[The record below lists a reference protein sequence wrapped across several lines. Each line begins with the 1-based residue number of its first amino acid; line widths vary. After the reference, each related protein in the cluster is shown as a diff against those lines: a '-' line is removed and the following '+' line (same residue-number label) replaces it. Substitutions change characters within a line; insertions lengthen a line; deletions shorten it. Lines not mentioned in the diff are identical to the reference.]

1 MSSVINTNM
10 ASLVAQRNLS
20 TAQSALT
27 TSVERLSSGL
37 RINRAKDDAAGLGIS
52 ETLQAQTR
60 SVRQASRNA
69 NDAISVVQAAEGGLT
84 EVASMLQRM
93 KELSVQGT
101 NDSLSSVQ
109 KGYIKDELLSLATE
123 ITKVSE
129 RTTFNGNKLL
139 AGAAG
144 DKLSFQVGASAS
156 SDILDVL
163 TASNFSSGD
172 DGLKISTKIDDV
184 TTALAGTNAEMA
196 TAFSALSTSLDTA
209 INTVATGRAAFGSM
223 QSRLDHNI
231 SNLSTQSENL
241 DAARSR
247 IQDVDYAA
255 ETASL
260 TRGQIMQQAATAML
274 SQANQMPNVI
284 LSLMK

>member
-10 ASLVAQRNLS
+10 ASLVAQRNLN

-52 ETLQAQTR
+52 ENLQAQTR

-93 KELSVQGT
+93 KELAVQGA
-101 NDSLSSVQ
+101 NDSLSSQQ
-109 KGYIKDELLSLATE
+109 KGFITKELTSLADE
-123 ITKVSE
+123 ITAVST
-129 RTTFNGNKLL
+129 RTTFNGSKLL
-139 AGAAG
+139 GGAT
-144 DKLSFQVGASAS
+144 DKLSFQVGSDNLDKIQVDITKDFGTGSTGLNLDTLISAAT
-156 SDILDVL
+156 D
-163 TASNFSSGD
+163 N
-172 DGLKISTKIDDV
+172 
-184 TTALAGTNAEMA
+184 AGFN
-196 TAFSALSTSLDTA
+196 ALSTELDKS
-209 INTVATGRAAFGSM
+209 INTVAAGRADFGAM
-223 QSRLDHNI
+223 QGRLDHNI

-247 IQDVDYAA
+247 IQDVDYAS
-255 ETASL
+255 ETANL